1 MDILK
6 IKLKDFIKMII
17 ICLGII
23 IILSLG
29 YYLTQGGFFD
39 GFFLTFI
46 GLAFIY
52 LILILLVLFFKL
64 ITSFFSKS
72 KAEFL
77 VILITLGLSVTVG
90 IYLFKQVFKLLL
102 TFQD

>member
-1 MDILK
+1 MNVFDLK
-6 IKLKDFIKMII
+6 LKVYIKLIA

-23 IILSLG
+23 AVLSLIL
-29 YYLTQGGFFD
+29 YLTFGSFFD
-39 GFFLTFI
+39 GFLLTFI
-46 GLAFIY
+46 GLAFMY
-52 LILILLVLFFKL
+52 LVLVLLVLFFKL